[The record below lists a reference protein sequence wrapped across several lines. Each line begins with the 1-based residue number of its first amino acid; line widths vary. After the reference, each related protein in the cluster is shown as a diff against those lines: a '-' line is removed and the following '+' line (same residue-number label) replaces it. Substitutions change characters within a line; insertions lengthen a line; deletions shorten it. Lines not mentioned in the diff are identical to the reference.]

1 MNRHVRD
8 NQFLKAMRGL
18 QGRRPDDDM
27 AVLIAAIDAVAD
39 ATLCTAMQDGVCYLD
54 KTNECCCRD
63 AAERVMGITL
73 DAEKEGKFQP

>member
-8 NQFLKAMRGL
+8 RQFRAFTRGL

-39 ATLCTAMQDGVCYLD
+39 AIECPNMCDGVCPLD
-54 KTNECCCRD
+54 KANLCWCRD

-73 DAEKEGKFQP
+73 DAEREAQFQP

>member
-8 NQFLKAMRGL
+8 RQFLGFTRSL

-39 ATLCTAMQDGVCYLD
+39 ATECGDMQDGVCHLD
-54 KTNECCCRD
+54 KKNLCRCRD
-63 AAERVMGITL
+63 AAEKVMGITL
-73 DAEKEGKFQP
+73 EREAQFQP